1 MSRMPFHRTV
11 RLLARL
17 HADARGSNAVEFA
30 LVAPF
35 LIGLLFGI
43 FEFGRAVWMQGILD
57 YAVEQASRCAS
68 INTTTCNDSNAIKS
82 FAATQTAPLGL
93 PSSVFSASASAC
105 GNLVTASYVF
115 NFVGTMPLINNTALF
130 PTSITL
136 TSQSCYPI

>member
-1 MSRMPFHRTV
+1 MIRP
-11 RLLARL
+11 LARL
-17 HADARGSNAVEFA
+17 CADETGSNAVEFA

-43 FEFGRAVWMQGILD
+43 FEFGRAVWTQGILD

-68 INTTTCNDSNAIKS
+68 VNATTCNTSTAIKS

-93 PSSVFSASASAC
+93 PSTVFSASTPAC
-105 GNLVTASYVF
+105 GNLVSASYVF
-115 NFVGTMPLINNTALF
+115 NFVGTMPLVSNTGLF
-130 PTSITL
+130 PTTITL